1 MRVSVSFFS
10 VVLAFWFLLIK
21 LNIQIV
27 WIQTKRS
34 KLEQTTNYNEWQ
46 IVETENK
53 RFHLF
58 YSIWPVNRQWM
69 VRYRAFLRCF
79 FFLIRFVWKIQQNLA
94 EQQIKLVGEESNQI
108 CTAVFGVLFC
118 FVANQSK
125 ESVCVFF
132 CCVYVCLEFSFTS
145 FWMEFDIKSMIVLQ
159 CDFKMFEKYLNDS
172 HAAHCTN

>member
-1 MRVSVSFFS
+1 M
-10 VVLAFWFLLIK
+10 
-21 LNIQIV
+21 
-27 WIQTKRS
+27 
-34 KLEQTTNYNEWQ
+34 EQTTNYNEWQ

-69 VRYRAFLRCF
+69 VRYRAFFQCVF
-79 FFLIRFVWKIQQNLA
+79 FIRFVWKIQQNLA

-125 ESVCVFF
+125 ESVRVFFALCVF
-132 CCVYVCLEFSFTS
+132 LEFSFTS
-145 FWMEFDIKSMIVLQ
+145 F
-159 CDFKMFEKYLNDS
+159 
-172 HAAHCTN
+172 

>member
-1 MRVSVSFFS
+1 MKIALNFFVRVSVSFFS

-79 FFLIRFVWKIQQNLA
+79 FFIRFVWKIQQNLA

-132 CCVYVCLEFSFTS
+132 FALCMFVLSFH
-145 FWMEFDIKSMIVLQ
+145 LHR
-159 CDFKMFEKYLNDS
+159 FEWNS
-172 HAAHCTN
+172 T